1 MAASA
6 GIDAWNAVSK
16 TATCGTSGNASR
28 TCSIAASA
36 GGCCSGASAEQLG
49 DRAHDLLVDH
59 DRVETALAAVDDP
72 VPDPGQIGARG
83 GVERVDPLGRLVLAD
98 EVELQA
104 RRAGV
109 DDQDVAHL
117 TRAPCQVGL
126 PPAR

>member
-1 MAASA
+1 MERRVEDGHLRHGRERLAHLLDR
-6 GIDAWNAVSK
+6 GERRRVLQ
-16 TATCGTSGNASR
+16 R
-28 TCSIAASA
+28 R
-36 GGCCSGASAEQLG
+36 ERRELG

-59 DRVETALAAVDDP
+59 DRVETALAAVDDA

-126 PPAR
+126 SPAR